1 MRKDDRNIKDIL
13 QNDAIKMDDE
23 MIEKVDLLLENL
35 PERQIKEDRVTPH
48 VKRWQ
53 LAAAMLAV
61 LVVLPNLNPA
71 VANAMYEIPVLGEFF
86 EVITVRDYQYED
98 ATHEA
103 KIKQPEITT
112 DSENAEGAAIIN
124 GESEELI
131 NQIIADFE
139 ADLEED
145 GYRAVCVDYEV
156 QCDTE
161 EWFTLKILVSETA
174 ASGNEYY
181 EYYHID
187 KKKGAAVK
195 LSDLFADERYIEAIS
210 DSVHTQMIEQLESSE
225 DGMISYWIKDEDT
238 EEYYRIEK
246 DQKFYFNSQ
255 GEIVIVYDEYV
266 VAPGF
271 MGCPEFVIPKE
282 VYEEYLK

>member
-35 PERQIKEDRVTPH
+35 PERQIKEDRMTPH
-48 VKRWQ
+48 VRCWQ

-71 VANAMYEIPVLGEFF
+71 VANAMCEIPVLGEFF

-103 KIKQPEITT
+103 QIKQPEITT
-112 DSENAEGAAIIN
+112 YSENAEGAAIIN

-145 GYRAVCVDYEV
+145 GYQAVCVDYEV

-210 DSVHTQMIEQLESSE
+210 DSVHAQMIEQLESSE
-225 DGMISYWIKDEDT
+225 DGMISYWIKDKDT
-238 EEYYRIEK
+238 EKYYRIEK

-271 MGCPEFVIPKE
+271 MECPEFVIPKE